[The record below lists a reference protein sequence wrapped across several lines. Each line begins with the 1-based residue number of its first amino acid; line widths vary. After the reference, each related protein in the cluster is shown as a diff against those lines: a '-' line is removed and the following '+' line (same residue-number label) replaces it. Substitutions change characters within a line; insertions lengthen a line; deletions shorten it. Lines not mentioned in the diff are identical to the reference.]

1 MNKSTKRKYKKM
13 MLVLLMIFIPFI
25 SIGYSALSTTLN
37 INSDVLIPGIPTLYN
52 VLKTAGDKGVYAK
65 KYTGSHQ
72 DSINASLST
81 EDIYYWYAA
90 DDTAGNEIRDK
101 FNVVFAGMCWQMI
114 RTTDTGGVRLLYN
127 GEPTIEENAGVV
139 TYDCSDTRPNH
150 ISSFL
155 YTSTTS
161 LSGNYYYSNQYTTS
175 VSGTTT
181 TYTLTNPTQVN
192 VTSSNAET
200 QIGTIAA
207 EYPYTC
213 KKTTATGTCTTLYK
227 VDSQSSGTSAY
238 VYQSTYRDALGTS
251 KFNDSTISGVG
262 YMHNNKYLIS
272 SQTQSKSITMLTSTT
287 LNSSTLTTHGNYYYS
302 DSYITDLNG
311 HYSLVNGVVGNTI
324 MNYPSS
330 WVGKYTVGSTNS
342 SYSATSIY
350 YISGIDTSGTNP
362 IMYSA
367 SLSNGSGINDKS
379 YKYLFGSGITDNGDG
394 TFTLTGNVEEVNKK
408 DWYNKYSSMTNKFV
422 CLPGYYTYNSGTGA
436 NTCSDTRT
444 TSKVDAIGYVTATT
458 VTNFTYRPM
467 YKYGYGIESYNDN
480 YKLVGNNNEEGAL
493 QYVYDWSNTSTSNC
507 FTGNSKI
514 SSCGY
519 QSLSKSHYTCYNL
532 SGVCKDYNY
541 VFYATSTYPYSVTI
555 TGGKYANT
563 DLTNTNNILYDALY
577 ASDVNK
583 YDSTIKGKID
593 EWYQDKLLAG
603 YNTYI
608 DDTIYCN
615 DRTVT
620 TVGENW
626 NPNGGSTTISN
637 NLIFKE
643 NIPTGDLICTNI
655 TDKFSASNN
664 SAKLTYKV
672 GLISAPEMNL
682 LNNNNVRKNTN
693 TYYTISPN
701 YNDSSLFFNTI
712 LSGGIISTS
721 HITNSIRPVISL
733 IEGIEYITGD
743 GSMTNPYVVD
753 LPVTTNTLMK
763 HNGGIGSTFGK
774 AISRDIFESITTVNN
789 KTVPSNAID
798 SWDVSETQNGSVMAW
813 YKDDDS
819 NGKYELYIGQDGG
832 VIANPNSSYA
842 FSNFKNVTTI
852 DLSNY
857 ITSLV
862 GNMKYMFYNTGY
874 NAASFNITGL
884 NNFNTS
890 KVKDMQKM
898 FNNTGYSAT
907 TWSIGD
913 LSDWDT
919 SNVTNMAFMFSYA
932 GYKSQTFN
940 LDINTWNTSSVTNME
955 SMFSYAGYNATTF
968 NLDLSDWDTSSVTTM
983 NQMFTSA
990 GRSATTWGIGN
1001 LSNWDTSSVTNMPVM
1016 FYNAGRSATTFNI
1029 DLSDWDTSSV
1039 TNMYGM
1045 FNRAGYSA
1053 TSWSIGDLSN
1063 WDTSSVTTM
1072 ENMFSGAGYSA
1083 TTWSIG
1089 NISNWDTSSVTIMH
1103 AMFSDAGYSATTW
1116 SIGNISNWD
1125 TSNVKYMHSMFS
1137 EAGRSATTWS
1147 IGNLSNWDTS
1157 SVTNMYGMFNRAG
1170 YSATSWSIGDL
1181 SNWDTSSVTTMESM
1195 FSLAGYK
1202 ASTFYLDLSS
1212 WDVSNVTNMQSMLN
1226 AAGYSATTWNIG
1238 NISNWNT
1245 SNVTN
1250 MSSMF
1255 FRAGYSISTFGLDL
1269 SSWNTSRVTNM
1280 ETMFRQAGY
1289 SATTWSIGDL
1299 SNWDTS
1305 NVTDMSSMFSSAG
1318 YNSTTFNLDIGNW
1331 DTSSVITMDNM
1342 FNRAGY
1348 SASTWNIGDLSNW
1361 DTSSV
1366 TAMNQMFVDAGYSA
1380 STFILD
1386 LSDWDTSSVTS
1397 MENMF
1402 SSAGRSASTW
1412 SIGDLSNWDTSS
1424 VTNMYGMFTLT
1435 GYSSTTWSIGNLSNW
1450 DTSNVTNM
1458 TSMFQDAGRSASTWN
1473 IGDLSNWDTSKVTT
1487 MNQMFYYAG
1496 SNATTFNSIG
1506 TLKVYDASITNMFT
1520 YSKKAK
1526 ATLSIYSNP
1535 TTYTGAFNNAATDSS
1550 ALITVNYSSTTT
1562 NIDYI
1567 IATKSS
1573 NSNVVKG
1580 SLLQ

>member
-1 MNKSTKRKYKKM
+1 MNKSTKRKYKQM
-13 MLVLLMIFIPFI
+13 MLLLLMIFIPFI

-90 DDTAGNEIRDK
+90 DNTAGTEIRDK

-150 ISSFL
+150 IGVNQ
-155 YTSTTS
+155 TTTS

-175 VSGTTT
+175 VSGSTT
-181 TYTLTNPTQVN
+181 TYTLTNPTQVS
-192 VTSSNAET
+192 VTSSNAEA
-200 QIGTIAA
+200 QIASIAVN
-207 EYPYTC
+207 YPYTC
-213 KKTTATGTCTTLYK
+213 KSTSQTGTCTILYK

-238 VYQSTYRDALGTS
+238 VYQSTYRDRLGTS
-251 KFNDSTISGVG
+251 KFNDSAISGVG

-272 SQTQSKSITMLTSTT
+272 SQTQSKSITMLTNTT
-287 LNSSTLTTHGNYYYS
+287 LNSSTLTTYGNYYYS
-302 DSYITDLNG
+302 ESYMVGSNYI
-311 HYSLVNGVVGNTI
+311 LVNGVIGNTI
-324 MNYPSS
+324 ANYPSS
-330 WVGKYTVGSTNS
+330 WVGKYTIGST
-342 SYSATSIY
+342 TSTSGSTGMY

-367 SLSNGSGINDKS
+367 SLSDSKGINDKS

-394 TFTLTGNVEEVNKK
+394 TFTLTGNVEEVNRK
-408 DWYNKYSSMTNKFV
+408 DWYNKYSNMNNKFV
-422 CLPGYYTYNSGTGA
+422 CLQGYYTYNETTGA

-480 YKLVGNNNEEGAL
+480 YKLVGNNNEEGSL
-493 QYVYDWSNTSTSNC
+493 QYVYDWSNTNTSNC

-541 VFYATSTYPYSVTI
+541 VYYTTNTASNSVAI
-555 TGGKYANT
+555 PEGKYAST
-563 DLTNTNNILYDALY
+563 DLANTNNILYDALY

-626 NPNGGSTTISN
+626 NPNGGSTTNSN

-643 NIPTGDLICTNI
+643 YTPTSDLSCTNT

-672 GLISAPEMNL
+672 GLISVPEMNL
-682 LNNNNVRKNTN
+682 LNNNNVRENTN
-693 TYYTISPN
+693 IYFTLSPSHKSSSSLYIKTIS
-701 YNDSSLFFNTI
+701 
-712 LSGGIISTS
+712 
-721 HITNSIRPVISL
+721 NSIDYIPIYSNIGIRPVISL
-733 IEGIEYITGD
+733 IEGIEYISGN
-743 GSMTNPYVVD
+743 GSMTNPYVID

-774 AISRDIFESITTVNN
+774 AISRDNFESITTVNN

-798 SWDVSETQNGSVMAW
+798 SWDVSDSQNGSVMAW

-832 VIANPNSSYA
+832 VLANPNSSYT

-857 ITSLV
+857 STTLV

-874 NAASFNITGL
+874 NSTSFSITGL
-884 NNFNTS
+884 NSFNTL
-890 KVKDMQKM
+890 KVKDMQYM

-907 TWSIGD
+907 TWNIGELSSWDTSSVTTMYGMFFNAGYSATTFSLDFNSWDTSNVTRMDSMFSNAGRNATTFSLDLSSWNISSITRMDGMFSYAGYKATTWNIGNLSSWNTSNVTTMTTMFQYAGYSDTTWSIGDLSNWDVSSVTRMDNMFYYAGYSATTWGIGD
-913 LSDWDT
+913 LSDWD
-919 SNVTNMAFMFSYA
+919 V
-932 GYKSQTFN
+932 
-940 LDINTWNTSSVTNME
+940 SSVTTMYK
-955 SMFSYAGYNATTF
+955 MFSNAGYNATTF
-968 NLDLSDWDTSSVTTM
+968 NLDLSSWDTSNIT
-983 NQMFTSA
+983 NLQYMFLNA
-990 GRSATTWGIGN
+990 GYSATTWGIGD
-1001 LSNWDTSSVTNMPVM
+1001 LSNWDTSNVTNMSSM
-1016 FYNAGRSATTFNI
+1016 FSYAGRGASSFNL
-1029 DLSDWDTSSV
+1029 DLGNWDTSNV
-1039 TNMYGM
+1039 TNMDSM

-1053 TSWSIGDLSN
+1053 TSWSIGDLSD
-1063 WDTSSVTTM
+1063 WDVSSVTTM
-1072 ENMFSGAGYSA
+1072 YQMFDSAGYNA
-1083 TTWSIG
+1083 TTWG
-1089 NISNWDTSSVTIMH
+1089 
-1103 AMFSDAGYSATTW
+1103 
-1116 SIGNISNWD
+1116 
-1125 TSNVKYMHSMFS
+1125 
-1137 EAGRSATTWS
+1137 
-1147 IGNLSNWDTS
+1147 
-1157 SVTNMYGMFNRAG
+1157 
-1170 YSATSWSIGDL
+1170 IGDL
-1181 SNWDTSSVTTMESM
+1181 SDWDVSSVTTMYKM
-1195 FSLAGYK
+1195 FSNAGY
-1202 ASTFYLDLSS
+1202 
-1212 WDVSNVTNMQSMLN
+1212 N
-1226 AAGYSATTWNIG
+1226 ATTWG
-1238 NISNWNT
+1238 
-1245 SNVTN
+1245 
-1250 MSSMF
+1250 
-1255 FRAGYSISTFGLDL
+1255 
-1269 SSWNTSRVTNM
+1269 
-1280 ETMFRQAGY
+1280 
-1289 SATTWSIGDL
+1289 IGDL

-1305 NVTDMSSMFSSAG
+1305 NVTNMQ
-1318 YNSTTFNLDIGNW
+1318 Y
-1331 DTSSVITMDNM
+1331 M
-1342 FNRAGY
+1342 FNSAGY
-1348 SASTWNIGDLSNW
+1348 SATTWGIGD
-1361 DTSSV
+1361 
-1366 TAMNQMFVDAGYSA
+1366 
-1380 STFILD
+1380 
-1386 LSDWDTSSVTS
+1386 
-1397 MENMF
+1397 
-1402 SSAGRSASTW
+1402 
-1412 SIGDLSNWDTSS
+1412 
-1424 VTNMYGMFTLT
+1424 
-1435 GYSSTTWSIGNLSNW
+1435 LSNW

-1458 TSMFQDAGRSASTWN
+1458 EQMFSYAGRS
-1473 IGDLSNWDTSKVTT
+1473 
-1487 MNQMFYYAG
+1487 
-1496 SNATTFNSIG
+1496 ATTFNSIG
-1506 TLKVYDASITNMFT
+1506 TLKVYATNISYMFRE
-1520 YSKKAK
+1520 SPKAK

-1535 TTYTGAFNNAATDSS
+1535 TTYIGAFDNAATDSS
-1550 ALITVNYSSTTT
+1550 ALITVNYSSATT
-1562 NIDYI
+1562 NIDNI